1 MNSTESTQQKKN
13 DNIQEVYA
21 KMRGEVRSLSD
32 AYKLAYGEDY
42 LAKQEREIQ
51 EERKN

>member
-1 MNSTESTQQKKN
+1 MNPKESNQQKKKE
-13 DNIQEVYA
+13 NIQEVYER
-21 KMRGEVRSLSD
+21 MRGEVQSLSD